1 MRQLLYLFILLN
13 FNFSFAEPVT
23 EIYQANEKNSQQLID
38 LLNPVYGSDAKFS
51 SSDSGIIIRGE
62 RHIVDEIQ
70 VLLLQLDQPKK
81 SFLVQISDSP
91 TSTKRYSS
99 QLQEAVLTNF
109 NVTESI
115 PLIIVQQTDKQQGN
129 VSSLWYKVETLPKQQ
144 QALRIELVSS
154 THQIEM
160 RLLFQTL
167 ENGQFRRI
175 ENTLS
180 GDFNQWLPII
190 SPQKSSRSATNI
202 KRVGTERSS
211 NLYIKVTPNA

>member
-81 SFLVQISDSP
+81 SFLVQI
-91 TSTKRYSS
+91 
-99 QLQEAVLTNF
+99 
-109 NVTESI
+109 
-115 PLIIVQQTDKQQGN
+115 
-129 VSSLWYKVETLPKQQ
+129 
-144 QALRIELVSS
+144 
-154 THQIEM
+154 
-160 RLLFQTL
+160 
-167 ENGQFRRI
+167 
-175 ENTLS
+175 
-180 GDFNQWLPII
+180 NQ
-190 SPQKSSRSATNI
+190 
-202 KRVGTERSS
+202 
-211 NLYIKVTPNA
+211 YI